1 MNKYFIP
8 FRNIPV
14 PIFLAALAGSSSLI
28 LSFARG
34 IESTSIPDAGGYIQQ
49 ALSFTKGISYTFE
62 NPDLFTHGIGFSFL
76 MALIFLMTDSTS
88 LLYFKILIALS
99 HGASV
104 FLFYKIGERYINSR
118 RLLISCTLLFTFDPF
133 IILATSDIQTEPITT
148 FLTLFWL
155 YLYLREKDNE
165 KKSWFLVLAFAVS
178 GFYTVIMR
186 PNSLLPFLL
195 IAVLLYRKWI
205 RVKLNSYLLSLSIF
219 VFTSLLAGYEIFIS
233 ILYSGFVFL
242 TPIGGI
248 SSAYM
253 CRKEFIPQ
261 YLGIA
266 SKSQNDAIN
275 VWSKGGGGISEVIIS
290 NEGNSI
296 SNLDSELY
304 KMGRESCLSNPIESL
319 GVLFLKASA
328 LWRPFTVFGAY
339 SLTVFL
345 LSFLVWVPLTIAA
358 IRFVT
363 RKNLTKDGKLLRNFF
378 LVLSIGYTI
387 SLLLTPTQIRHRIAF
402 AEPFYWIFFFHYL
415 SQQSAKWI
423 IYKSRG
429 LIFYRQYILRRQN

>member
-1 MNKYFIP
+1 MNKSLNLL
-8 FRNIPV
+8 RNIPIS
-14 PIFLAALAGSSSLI
+14 IFLAILAASSSLI

-34 IESTSIPDAGGYIQQ
+34 IESTSIPDAEGYIQQ
-49 ALSFTKGISYTFE
+49 AIGFTKGISYTFQ

-76 MALIFLMTDSTS
+76 MALVFLATDSTS
-88 LLYFKILIALS
+88 LLYFKLLIALS
-99 HGASV
+99 HGASTY
-104 FLFYKIGERYINSR
+104 LFYKIGARYLNSR
-118 RLLISCTLLFTFDPF
+118 RLLISCVLFFTFDPF

-155 YLYLREKDNE
+155 YLYLRDKDNE
-165 KKSWFLVLAFAVS
+165 KNSWFLILAFGVS

-186 PNSLLPFLL
+186 PNSLLPFVFV
-195 IAVLLYRKWI
+195 AFLLYRKWI
-205 RVKLNSYLLSLSIF
+205 KSKLSGYLLSSSIM
-219 VFTSLLAGYEIFIS
+219 VFIFLLAAYEIFIS

-275 VWSKGGGGISEVIIS
+275 VWSKGGGGVSEVIIR
-290 NEGNSI
+290 NQGNSI

-304 KMGRESCLSNPIESL
+304 KMGKDACLSNPIESL
-319 GVLFLKASA
+319 GVVLLKALA

-339 SLTVFL
+339 SLSVFL
-345 LSFLVWVPLTIAA
+345 LSILVWVPLTIAA
-358 IRFVT
+358 IRFVS
-363 RKNLTKDGKLLRNFF
+363 RKNLMQDEKLLRNFF

-402 AEPFYWIFFFHYL
+402 AEPFYWLFFFHYL
-415 SQQSAKWI
+415 ALNRERLDTYI
-423 IYKSRG
+423 IKVTV
-429 LIFYRQYILRRQN
+429 FFRQFFLPHRN